1 MENPPFTEIV
11 QDKVWSLVME
21 YHHATNSSAH
31 NFKAENLHRVQRHE
45 LPVTKDSTF
54 GVCINDMKEIDY
66 MSLKLS

>member
-1 MENPPFTEIV
+1 
-11 QDKVWSLVME
+11 ME